1 MRYVSYCD
9 MGTQM
14 YFSGCK
20 VMVASRKI
28 DKLSESAQILKSQI
42 KPGSTAELDHLQCNI
57 RNEEQVSH

>member
-1 MRYVSYCD
+1 
-9 MGTQM
+9 M
-14 YFSGCK
+14 YISGCK

-42 KPGSTAELDHLQCNI
+42 KPGSSAELEHLQCNI